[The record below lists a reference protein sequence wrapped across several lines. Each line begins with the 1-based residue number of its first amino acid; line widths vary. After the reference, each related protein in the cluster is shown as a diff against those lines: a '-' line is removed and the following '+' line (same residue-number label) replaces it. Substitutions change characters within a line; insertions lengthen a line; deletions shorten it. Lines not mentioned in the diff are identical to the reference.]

1 MSAIKLSY
9 CDKIV
14 GRKRLKKKKIH
25 NQKGRKMLK
34 KKGECERGRNL
45 E

>member
-14 GRKRLKKKKIH
+14 GRKGLKKKK
-25 NQKGRKMLK
+25 NSQSKREKNVEK
-34 KKGECERGRNL
+34 KDNVKREEI
-45 E
+45 

>member
-14 GRKRLKKKKIH
+14 GRKGLKKKKIH

-34 KKGECERGRNL
+34 KGQCEKGRNL

>member
-14 GRKRLKKKKIH
+14 GRKGLKKKRFTIK
-25 NQKGRKMLK
+25 KGEKCRK